1 MIDCDRGRG
10 DLLGLVTDEM
20 VAMMMIEPRDEQVK
34 R

>member
-1 MIDCDRGRG
+1 MIDCDRVRG
-10 DLLGLVTDEM
+10 DLLGLVRDEM